1 MTFAAAD
8 LTSLASMT
16 SRQLVD
22 RGMRMVSSRV
32 PSVHMAKATGLG
44 LVLPV
49 LSGGD
54 ASNAPDLYR
63 GIFEM
68 GGCRVIL
75 RGASVYSLHD
85 PRPGAF
91 DDALHSFHYLHDL
104 RTADGQLYRAFA
116 RGLVTEWQEE
126 RAYKLAS
133 ARNGGTLAAR
143 VINWIQCAPFLLNGA
158 SRSFEAQFFASLTSQ
173 VRLLMRHGQS
183 VQLPAGRLMSA
194 IAMAYGS
201 FGTTGMEAA
210 QKTALQRLAS
220 ELDQQ
225 ILADGGHVSRN
236 GEVLCDLLALLLP
249 LRSAMQAA
257 YIEVPHTISAAIE
270 RMIPM
275 LRFLRHADGR
285 LAAFQG
291 VARTHRGRV
300 KAILDA
306 DTIGGRPL
314 VHAQQSGFAR
324 LAHGNTTLIIDT
336 GQPALPGHT
345 DLAAASTLAFELCD
359 GGNRIVVNCGNRPM
373 RDAQWQLAA
382 RQTSAHSTICLDGA
396 DTSAVID
403 SSLVRRIFSNAAL
416 LPRGTV
422 EADVSTDEP
431 GSMVNAQH
439 TCYERD
445 FGLAVQRRI
454 FMCSDGADVRGED
467 NFVETGNFD
476 PDNARPEFNIRFHL
490 HPAVKANLSRDG
502 ASVMLVL
509 PNKTGWKFSARGG
522 RLALEPSIYLPDM
535 RNPRPSEQIVIS
547 GIAGRP
553 GRLQWA
559 FKRIHKTVSKTSRP
573 QPGDT
578 PELPL
583 DAG

>member
-1 MTFAAAD
+1 MSFAAAD

-16 SRQLVD
+16 GRQLVD
-22 RGMRMVSSRV
+22 RGLRMMTSRV

-44 LVLPV
+44 LALPA

-54 ASNAPDLYR
+54 PSNAPELYR

-85 PRPGAF
+85 PRPASF
-91 DDALHSFHYLHDL
+91 DEALHSFHYLHDL
-104 RTADGQLYRAFA
+104 RAADGQLYHAFA
-116 RGLVTEWQEE
+116 RGLVAEWQEE

-133 ARNGGTLAAR
+133 ARHGATLAAR
-143 VINWIQCAPFLLNGA
+143 VTNWVQCAPFLLNGA
-158 SRSFEAQFFASLTSQ
+158 SSSFESQFLASLTTQ
-173 VRLLMRHGQS
+173 VRLLMRVGPS
-183 VQLPAGRLMSA
+183 VSLPSDRLMAA
-194 IAMAYGS
+194 IALSYGS
-201 FGTTGMEAA
+201 FGTTGMEAV

-236 GEVLCDLLALLLP
+236 GEILCDLLALLVP
-249 LRSAMQAA
+249 LRTAMHAA
-257 YIEVPHTISAAIE
+257 YIEVPHPINAAIE
-270 RMIPM
+270 RMLPM

-300 KAILDA
+300 RAILDA
-306 DTIGGRPL
+306 DTTGGRPL
-314 VHAQQSGFAR
+314 GHAPQSGFAR
-324 LAHGNTTLIIDT
+324 LAQGNTTLIMDA

-345 DLAAASTLAFELCD
+345 DLAAASPLAFELCD
-359 GGNRIVVNCGNRPM
+359 GGNRIVVNCGNRPV

-382 RQTSAHSTICLDGA
+382 RQTSAHSTICLEGA

-403 SSLVRRIFSNAAL
+403 SSLIRRIFNNAAL
-416 LPRGTV
+416 MPRGSV
-422 EADVSTDEP
+422 DADVSIDEP
-431 GSMVNAQH
+431 GSMIHAQH
-439 TCYERD
+439 TCYERN
-445 FGLAVQRRI
+445 FGLAVRRRI
-454 FMCSDGADVRGED
+454 FVSSDGGDVRGED
-467 NFVETGNFD
+467 SFVETGDIDASAANPQFS
-476 PDNARPEFNIRFHL
+476 IRFHL
-490 HPAVKANLSRDG
+490 HPSVKANLSRDG
-502 ASVMLVL
+502 ASIMLVL
-509 PNKTGWKFSARGG
+509 PNRTGWKFSARGG
-522 RLALEPSIYLPDM
+522 RLSLEPSIYLPDM

-553 GRLQWA
+553 DRLQWA
-559 FKRIHKTVSKTSRP
+559 FKRIRKTAAKTVRP
-573 QPGDT
+573 QPGDA